1 MNTALLKK
9 YFFSQPLVEMA
20 FVFGSQ
26 VKGKT
31 TPESDFD
38 IAVYFKPKTGKLDW
52 EDEVF
57 FEEESEIWNDLEKII
72 KGKVDFVVLNRAPA
86 LLAFSIIKNG
96 RPIVIK
102 NRFRYLD
109 FMLRISS
116 AAIDFR
122 EFVQDFRAI
131 KSRSSS
137 LNLEDKDRLIKLIDF
152 LETELADYN
161 KYKNLDFK
169 IYESNKEKRRSV
181 ERWVENI
188 INASIDIAK
197 VILASQ
203 KRPLPDTYI
212 DVLKML
218 VILPNFNQEMAE
230 KMASF
235 VKLRN
240 IIAHEYLDL
249 RFAQIQDF
257 LKESK
262 NIYTYLINYTDEFLK
277 K

>member
-1 MNTALLKK
+1 MKE
-9 YFFSQPLVEMA
+9 YFFSQPSVEMA
-20 FVFGSQ
+20 FIFGSR
-26 VKGKT
+26 VKGNIT
-31 TPESDFD
+31 FESDFD
-38 IAVYFKPKTGKLDW
+38 IAVYFKPKSGRTEW

-57 FEEESEIWNDLEKII
+57 FKEENEIWNDVEKIVQCQ
-72 KGKVDFVVLNRAPA
+72 VDFIVLNRAPA
-86 LLAFSIIKNG
+86 LLALSIIKNG
-96 RPIVIK
+96 QPIVIK

-122 EFVQDFRAI
+122 EFVRDFRAI
-131 KSRSSS
+131 KARSSS
-137 LNLEDKDRLIKLIDF
+137 LNLEDKDRLIKLTDF
-152 LETELADYN
+152 LETELADYEE
-161 KYKNLDFK
+161 YKDLDFK
-169 IYESNKEKRRSV
+169 TYEGDKEKRRSV
-181 ERWVENI
+181 ERWIENI

-203 KRPLPDTYI
+203 EKQLPDTYI
-212 DVLKML
+212 DILKTL
-218 VILPNFNQEMAE
+218 ASLPGFEESTAE

-257 LKESK
+257 LKEAK
-262 NIYTYLINYTDEFLK
+262 NIYSYLVNYTDEFLK
-277 K
+277 G